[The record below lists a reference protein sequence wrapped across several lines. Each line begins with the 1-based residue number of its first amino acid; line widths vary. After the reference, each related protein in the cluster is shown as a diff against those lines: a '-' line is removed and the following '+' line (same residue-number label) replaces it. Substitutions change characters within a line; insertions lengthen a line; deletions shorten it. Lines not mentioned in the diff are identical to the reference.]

1 MCTKRG
7 QVKQTM
13 AHPHNGMPQKGN
25 GESVFPHKG
34 IISHYLM
41 KKEVQTCVFDAQ
53 LLIIF
58 EKKTHF
64 FFCSHINNLCKGT
77 KKVDDIGWLCGACVT
92 GSQGKGEICHCTPL
106 CGF

>member
-13 AHPHNGMPQKGN
+13 AHPHDGMPQKGN

-58 EKKTHF
+58 EKKNTFFLLTHKQ
-64 FFCSHINNLCKGT
+64 SLQGYKKGR
-77 KKVDDIGWLCGACVT
+77 
-92 GSQGKGEICHCTPL
+92 
-106 CGF
+106 